1 MPGLFNLINYSHW
14 IYFLLDVPMSS
25 GVLNIRSKGNLL
37 NCYEFEWDP
46 NKGSEVYIIVSK
58 NFDSIFLLQLFI
70 CLILYITK
78 FLIVIG
84 SLYAYLTHNWYGITW
99 VFHYRT
105 LVQCTQWHLLCRCN
119 WIQRWCTHHLP
130 VNVLWWLPFQ
140 FFPQLWELME
150 NNNCL
155 FHSFK

>member
-1 MPGLFNLINYSHW
+1 
-14 IYFLLDVPMSS
+14 MSS

-105 LVQCTQWHLLCRCN
+105 LVQCTQ
-119 WIQRWCTHHLP
+119 
-130 VNVLWWLPFQ
+130 
-140 FFPQLWELME
+140 
-150 NNNCL
+150 
-155 FHSFK
+155 